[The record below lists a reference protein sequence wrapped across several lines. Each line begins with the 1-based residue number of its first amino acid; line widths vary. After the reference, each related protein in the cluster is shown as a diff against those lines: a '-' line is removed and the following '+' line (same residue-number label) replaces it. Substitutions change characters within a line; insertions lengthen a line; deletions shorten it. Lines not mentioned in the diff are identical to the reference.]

1 MADKKAHRIAV
12 LWRGDR
18 SARHAATPQNSR
30 FHRIFEE
37 LAALSIH
44 AEPAIFAEEFAD
56 EVREQLMKVDGEL
69 VWVRV
74 GRSDP

>member
-1 MADKKAHRIAV
+1 MADKKARRIAV

-18 SARHAATPQNSR
+18 AARHAATPQNSR

-44 AEPAIFAEEFAD
+44 AEPAVFAEEFAD
-56 EVREQLMKVDGEL
+56 EVPRAAYESR
-69 VWVRV
+69 WRARV